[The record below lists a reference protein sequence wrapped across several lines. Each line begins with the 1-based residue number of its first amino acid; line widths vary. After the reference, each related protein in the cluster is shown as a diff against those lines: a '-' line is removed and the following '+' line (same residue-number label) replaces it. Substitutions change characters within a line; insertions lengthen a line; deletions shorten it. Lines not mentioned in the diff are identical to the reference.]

1 MASRAI
7 PYLLTPY
14 LSLSDE
20 SSLTLLTNVLSAT
33 SNWLVVR
40 YLQSLLPARG
50 KANDDADASD
60 GCAAVVLV
68 SFMRDFAFWSEC
80 SGKLGVDLSRH
91 CREGNFV
98 FVDGLTSLFA
108 SSTNPNSPP
117 TMPATK
123 GRVTLTSSKLTD
135 IQGEIQAAVA
145 SLAGPGKNIVLI
157 IDQIDFLLAATE
169 GSATELQNALLS
181 LRENVHSTILTVAA
195 DSALIAEQN
204 TALERNHAGLALDL
218 AHQADTVIS
227 LRMLDTGVA
236 RDVSGVM
243 RITRGGQDH
252 DERNTEEH
260 EYLYYVSGDGG
271 VRVFERGQ

>member
-80 SGKLGVDLSRH
+80 SGKL
-91 CREGNFV
+91 
-98 FVDGLTSLFA
+98 
-108 SSTNPNSPP
+108 
-117 TMPATK
+117 
-123 GRVTLTSSKLTD
+123 
-135 IQGEIQAAVA
+135 
-145 SLAGPGKNIVLI
+145 
-157 IDQIDFLLAATE
+157 IDFLLAATE

-181 LRENVHSTILTVAA
+181 LRENVYSTILTVAA

-252 DERNTEEH
+252 HDERNTEEH